1 VLQDE
6 LEIRAVSTSKPPE
19 FAPEQVSLFRDV
31 LHILNERSVPYAVA
45 GAFAL
50 HQHSGIW
57 RNTKDLDLFLPA
69 EHVPTA
75 MDHLRSVGLQ
85 CEVLDPVWL
94 AKARRGDYFVD
105 LITGMSNGIVRVD
118 QSWIDRSVP
127 ATILDVRTRVLAA
140 EELLA
145 SKLFVL
151 FRERYDGAD
160 IMHIIYVT
168 RGSLDWERILTL
180 TGENGELLLSVLV
193 LFQYVYPGCGD
204 YVAQEVWNRLLDEL
218 RRSVT
223 RPEPKTIFRGTLLD
237 EKMFAIDVNEW
248 GLPNPLEEYRAKVP
262 HRIEQRSPLKIKDE
276 NRRAS

>member
-1 VLQDE
+1 VQQDE

-19 FAPEQVSLFRDV
+19 FTPEQVSLFRDV

-57 RNTKDLDLFLPA
+57 RNTKDLDLFLQA

-85 CEVLDPVWL
+85 CEVVDPVWL

-160 IMHIIYVT
+160 IVHIVYVT
-168 RGSLDWERILTL
+168 RGRLDWERILTL
-180 TGENGELLLSVLV
+180 TGQNWELLLSVLV
-193 LFQYVYPGCGD
+193 LFQYVYPGCSD
-204 YVAQEVWNRLLDEL
+204 YVPQEVWNRLVDKL
-218 RRSVT
+218 RRRVT
-223 RPEPKTIFRGTLLD
+223 QPEPKTKFRGTLLD

-262 HRIEQRSPLKIKDE
+262 QRIEQYPPLKNKNE

>member
-1 VLQDE
+1 MQQDE

-31 LHILNERSVPYAVA
+31 LHILNERRVPYAVA

-69 EHVPTA
+69 ELVPTA
-75 MDHLRSVGLQ
+75 MDHLRRVGLH

-105 LITGMSNGIVRVD
+105 LITGMSNGIVRAD
-118 QSWIDRSVP
+118 ASWIDRSVP

-168 RGSLDWERILTL
+168 RGRLDWERVLTL
-180 TGENGELLLSVLV
+180 TGQNWELLLSVLV
-193 LFQYVYPGCGD
+193 LFQYVYPGCTD
-204 YVAQEVWNRLLDEL
+204 YVPEEVWNRLLDEL

-223 RPEPKTIFRGTLLD
+223 RREPKTIFRGTLLD

-262 HRIEQRSPLKIKDE
+262 QRIEQGPPLKIKDE

>member
-1 VLQDE
+1 MSVQQDE
-6 LEIRAVSTSKPPE
+6 LETRPVSTSKPPE

-31 LHILNERSVPYAVA
+31 LRSLNEHRVPYAVA

-57 RNTKDLDLFLPA
+57 RNTKDLDLFLPS
-69 EHVPTA
+69 EHASEAVN
-75 MDHLRSVGLQ
+75 HLQQVGLQ
-85 CEVLDPVWL
+85 CDVLDPVWL

-118 QSWIDRSVP
+118 ASWIARSVP

-160 IMHIIYVT
+160 MVHIIYAT
-168 RGSLDWERILTL
+168 RGRLNWDRILDL
-180 TGENGELLLSVLV
+180 AGEHRELLLPVLV
-193 LFQYVYPGCGD
+193 SFHYVYPTCSH
-204 YVAQEVWNRLLDEL
+204 YVPRAIWNKLLDEL
-218 RRSVT
+218 GESLK
-223 RPEPKTIFRGTLLD
+223 RPEAKIRFRGTLLD

-248 GLPNPLEEYRAKVP
+248 GLPNPLPQNRARIT
-262 HRIEQRSPLKIKDE
+262 HRIER
-276 NRRAS
+276 